1 MATGGS
7 WPPKSDSSSDWT
19 TSSTVGLLIGDGED
33 DGVSIA
39 GIVDRASLSDSTLIL
54 VPASSPSLIILEGV
68 AGDCGED
75 GITSSCRV
83 VRRLMVTRLDV
94 GGCSEASRV
103 GVEGVGLGSASAL
116 GLPSFC
122 SNSSGTISKSLAVST
137 DLLRDPAR
145 DTLWRFREVCSVTSS
160 KGFGRPEQGSEEI
173 ERSPLG
179 ISSIW
184 QIRKK
189 VNSMGVF
196 DGQAGAPQLKT
207 PGSSHEG

>member
-1 MATGGS
+1 
-7 WPPKSDSSSDWT
+7 
-19 TSSTVGLLIGDGED
+19 
-33 DGVSIA
+33 
-39 GIVDRASLSDSTLIL
+39 
-54 VPASSPSLIILEGV
+54 
-68 AGDCGED
+68 
-75 GITSSCRV
+75 
-83 VRRLMVTRLDV
+83 MVTRLDV
-94 GGCSEASRV
+94 GGCSEGSRV

-137 DLLRDPAR
+137 DLLRSDPVR
-145 DTLWRFREVCSVTSS
+145 DTLWRFREVCSVTSL

-189 VNSMGVF
+189 VNSMGF
-196 DGQAGAPQLKT
+196 GRTG
-207 PGSSHEG
+207 GSSAAKDPWLFSRRIACVENSHEVEC